1 MIRFRSILL
10 ACCVLPLFSNAD
22 VRGEDMPG
30 AEAISQMGEFVGD
43 WNFRGVTSKGIDGI
57 AAGVPFTATQTVQWV
72 VPMKVLSVDWEM
84 YTDDGNRFSSGR
96 SQIRWDDIAEAVLN
110 TYAGQDGGRSFK
122 GVTTL
127 IAKDRGNFD
136 WRGHESSGSGESLN
150 YETTYRIVG
159 GDRWQVD
166 FIPTCA
172 DNTVIETMRFEWERN
187 NEFKMALGP
196 FAEVV
201 GTWSGLHQDADGRTV
216 ISSLGVEWGPG
227 DHALLVAIREDVD
240 GESILTGVDMIYRD
254 ENAQAI
260 RTRFVGARGLV
271 AEGMFEI
278 DLNQSSEKVVAEG
291 SWSGFDAIGQ
301 RIEMRRRLEIT
312 GDQMIQKMLSYTID
326 GRESDEKALQAMERI
341 FQRTS

>member
-1 MIRFRSILL
+1 
-10 ACCVLPLFSNAD
+10 
-22 VRGEDMPG
+22 MPG
-30 AEAISQMGEFVGD
+30 ADVISRMGEFVGD
-43 WNFRGVTSKGIDGI
+43 WNFQGVTSKGIDGV
-57 AAGVPFTATQTVQWV
+57 AGGVPFTATQTVQWV

-84 YTDDGNRFSSGR
+84 YTNDGIRFSSGR

-122 GVTTL
+122 GVSTL
-127 IAKDRGNFD
+127 IASDRGNFD

-196 FAEVV
+196 FAGIV

-216 ISSLGVEWGPG
+216 ISSVGVEWGPG
-227 DHALLVAIREDVD
+227 DHALLVAVREDVD
-240 GESILTGVDMIYRD
+240 GQSILTGVDMIYRD
-254 ENAQAI
+254 DNTQAI
-260 RTRFVGARGLV
+260 QTRFVGARGLV
-271 AEGMFEI
+271 AEGVFEI
-278 DLNQSSEKVVAEG
+278 DLNQSSEMIVAEA
-291 SWSGFDAIGQ
+291 SWSGIDAIGQ
-301 RIEMRRRLEIT
+301 RVEMRRRLEIS
-312 GDQMIQKMLSYTID
+312 GNQMIQKTLSYTID
-326 GRESDEKALQAMERI
+326 GRESDEKSLQAMERI